1 MQELYD
7 PWQLALPK
15 SHLPEI
21 SSWYETMTEQGGIPC
36 ADGLARLLTW
46 GPASSL
52 PHRGLQL
59 QSLNEQLDFAV
70 TPSSEGYL
78 GE

>member
-36 ADGLARLLTW
+36 ADGLARLLT
-46 GPASSL
+46 
-52 PHRGLQL
+52 
-59 QSLNEQLDFAV
+59 
-70 TPSSEGYL
+70 
-78 GE
+78 